1 MYRQTD
7 KKNFGKFKF
16 LWEFFWEVYL
26 STSGKCRMSEYI
38 VTVNVDDCMPDS
50 FIHE

>member
-16 LWEFFWEVYL
+16 LWEFFLEVYL
-26 STSGKCRMSEYI
+26 LQVESAECLNI
-38 VTVNVDDCMPDS
+38 LTVNVDDCMPDS